1 MSEFYTNMAATA
13 ARLIEQ
19 FGTPVNLK
27 RTVGGSVDPVTG
39 VETAGTET
47 VYVPNGIFKEYDEKM
62 IDGTRIQ
69 YGDRMLILDNTI
81 EPIAS
86 DEIEISGNYWN
97 VVSPIK
103 AKSPAGIPLVYIAQV
118 RS

>member
-1 MSEFYTNMAATA
+1 MSEFYDNMAITA
-13 ARLIEQ
+13 ARLIGQ
-19 FGTPVNLK
+19 FGLPINLK
-27 RTVGGSVDPVTG
+27 RTVGDGVDPVTG
-39 VETAGTET
+39 AETAGVET
-47 VYVPNGIFKEYDEKM
+47 VYTPNGIFKEYDEKL

-69 YGDRMLILDNTI
+69 SGDRMLILDNTI

-86 DEIEISGNYWN
+86 DEIEIDGNYWN